1 MEDGS
6 DILAE
11 DRGGYVLLA
20 LSGAFA
26 STGFAKLRDS
36 MARVVEKEAK
46 EERYLVLDLA
56 KTTLLTSSCLEA
68 MYSARKQ
75 GEANKWTVVIT
86 SANEDMVELFELT
99 GFDRFFPMYR
109 DIDAF
114 VKEKGL

>member
-1 MEDGS
+1 MEDGY
-6 DILAE
+6 DILVE
-11 DRGGYVLLA
+11 DRGGYVLLV

-26 STGFAKLRDS
+26 STGFAKLRDTMTS
-36 MARVVEKEAK
+36 VVEKKTKEA
-46 EERYLVLDLA
+46 RCLVLDLA

-75 GEANKWTVVIT
+75 GETNNWSVVIT

-109 DIDAF
+109 DVDAF
-114 VKEKGL
+114 VAEKGL